1 MSCSNDDIIQTS
13 LLEGWKVVCM
23 STTAISSSIPVF
35 ITITNTTPLNI
46 RIIAKDIP
54 IIFDLDVGNKE
65 NIFNDIFAVTGPL
78 DMSNILITIS
88 DEI

>member
-13 LLEGWKVVCM
+13 LLEGWKVVGM
-23 STTAISSSIPVF
+23 STTAISSNIPVF
-35 ITITNTTPLNI
+35 ITVTNTDPLNV
-46 RIIAKDIP
+46 RIIAKDVP
-54 IIFDLDVGNKE
+54 VIFDLDVENKE
-65 NIFNDIFAVTGPL
+65 NVFNEIFAVTGPL